1 MLRFFQ
7 LRKLTRGLLVRVSK
21 PNMFVRIPK
30 ERVGV
35 LIGPDGKVKQ
45 RIEEKFMV
53 ELLIDGD
60 SGGVTVVLSEKASDP
75 SLLFRAKDTVTA
87 IGRGFSPEQAF
98 RLLRNDDDVFD
109 FVDLRAVFG
118 RSESDIKRVKGR
130 VIGANGKT
138 RKLIEELTEASMV
151 VYGHTIGFI
160 GSFEQVDVARNA
172 VQMLINGSQ
181 HHTVYKYLQRKRSEF
196 KKQKLELW
204 QKPPEEK

>member
-1 MLRFFQ
+1 M
-7 LRKLTRGLLVRVSK
+7 SK
-21 PNMFVRIPK
+21 PNMFVKIPK

-60 SGGVTVVLSEKASDP
+60 SGGVKVVLSEKASDP
-75 SLLFRAKDTVTA
+75 SVLFRARDTVTA

-98 RLLRNDDDVFD
+98 RLLRNEEDIFD
-109 FVDLRAVFG
+109 YIDLRAVFG

-160 GSFEQVDVARNA
+160 GSFEQVDFARNA
-172 VQMLINGSQ
+172 VQMLVNGSQ

-196 KKQKLELW
+196 KKQRLELW